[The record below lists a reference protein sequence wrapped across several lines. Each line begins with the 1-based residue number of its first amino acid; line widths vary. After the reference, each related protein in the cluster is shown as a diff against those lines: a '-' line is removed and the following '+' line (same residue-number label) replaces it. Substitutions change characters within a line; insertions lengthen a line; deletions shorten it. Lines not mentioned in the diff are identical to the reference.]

1 MDSAISINADSE
13 DWAVAVRKVVPLLI
27 VCVTVVILA
36 RQPNGVEKINAFAD
50 VIRR

>member
-1 MDSAISINADSE
+1 
-13 DWAVAVRKVVPLLI
+13 